1 MRETCENK
9 PTSSH
14 ILVLAIDTSARK
26 VVSRAHMAEIG
37 GYVSIWFLNHPELA
51 WKQGQIQRGGPG
63 GPD

>member
-37 GYVSIWFLNHPELA
+37 GYVPYGF
-51 WKQGQIQRGGPG
+51 
-63 GPD
+63 